1 VTCDEVRDHLG
12 DHLLG
17 TLDEVTD
24 AGVRSHLRSCG
35 ACRRETAAMAE
46 GIETFSR
53 AAHDVEPPEPLRDRV
68 LGAIA
73 EEWSETRPAVSP
85 RRPARTWIG
94 AAVAAAAIV
103 ASLAWGTS
111 QARTAD
117 RYEENATKYEAF
129 LRVLGG
135 RNVRVGEVRPT
146 GQQEIDGS
154 AVVYDS
160 GVEQSWVLVLVR
172 APGMSGEASV
182 RLSSGSGKT
191 IDMHPLEFS
200 DGGESSSWL
209 VTSANL
215 EPFDRLTITGPSGA
229 VLATAVVES
238 ASAGPSPA

>member
-1 VTCDEVRDHLG
+1 VTCDDVRDQLG

-24 AGVRSHLRSCG
+24 AAVRSHLRSCG
-35 ACRRETAAMAE
+35 ACRREMAAMAE

-53 AAHDVEPPEPLRDRV
+53 AAHDVEPPDALRDRV

-73 EEWSETRPAVSP
+73 EEWSETRPSVSR

-94 AAVAAAAIV
+94 AAAAAAALV

-111 QARTAD
+111 QARIAD
-117 RYEENATKYEAF
+117 RYEANAAKYEAF

-135 RNVRVGEVRPT
+135 RNVRVGEFTPT
-146 GQQEIDGS
+146 GQQEIHGS
-154 AVVYDS
+154 AVLYDS
-160 GVEQSWVLVLVR
+160 DVEQSWVLVLVR
-172 APGMSGEASV
+172 APGMSGTARV

-215 EPFDRLTITGPSGA
+215 ARFDRLTIAAPSGP
-229 VLATAVVES
+229 VLATAVVR
-238 ASAGPSPA
+238 AG